1 MSTVSRRRLV
11 CVMPVEAII
20 GKIAPADEKVSESNP
35 GFKCFVGYQ
44 RGNGIFNR
52 YQVKKNPRRK
62 DYAQNELDLQ
72 TKFTKVVKATRQR
85 LNDPDKSL
93 QDMIAFSNQSK
104 YKTLY
109 SYVFNQEYQKQQ

>member
-1 MSTVSRRRLV
+1 MSNFSKRRLV

-20 GKIAPADEKVSESNP
+20 GKIAPADEKVSKDNP

-52 YQVKKNPRRK
+52 YQVKKNPRRNPYGEIEK
-62 DYAQNELDLQ
+62 NLHIA
-72 TKFTKVVKATRQR
+72 FTNAVKATRQR
-85 LNDPDKSL
+85 LKDPDQSL
-93 QDMIAFSNQSK
+93 ADQVAFSKQSK

-109 SYVFNQEYQKQQ
+109 SYVFNQVYKKS

>member
-1 MSTVSRRRLV
+1 MSNVSRRRLV

-20 GKIAPADEKVSESNP
+20 GKIAPADQKVSTSNP

-52 YQVKKNPRRK
+52 YQVKKNPRLRAYEQ
-62 DYAQNELDLQ
+62 DELNRQKAFADA
-72 TKFTKVVKATRQR
+72 VKATRQR
-85 LNDPDKSL
+85 LLDPDQNL
-93 QDMIAFSNQSK
+93 TDQIAFSKQSK

-109 SYVFNQEYQKQQ
+109 SYVFNQVYKNS

>member
-1 MSTVSRRRLV
+1 MSNFSKRRLV

-20 GKIAPADEKVSESNP
+20 GKIAPADQTVSKDNP

-52 YQVKKNPRRK
+52 YQVKKNPRRNP
-62 DYAQNELDLQ
+62 YAENEKNLQ
-72 TKFTKVVKATRQR
+72 TAFTNAVKATRQR
-85 LNDPDKSL
+85 MMDPDQSL
-93 QDMIAFSNQSK
+93 TDQIAFSKQSK

-109 SYVFNQEYQKQQ
+109 SYVFNQVYKKS

>member
-1 MSTVSRRRLV
+1 M

-20 GKIAPADEKVSESNP
+20 GKIAPADEKVSMNNP

-62 DYAQNELDLQ
+62 GYALGELNLQ

-85 LNDPDKSL
+85 LLDPDQNL
-93 QDMIAFSNQSK
+93 TDQIAFSNQSK

>member
-1 MSTVSRRRLV
+1 MSNFSKRRLV

-20 GKIAPADEKVSESNP
+20 GKIAPADEKVSKDNP

-52 YQVKKNPRRK
+52 YQVKKNPRRR
-62 DYAQNELDLQ
+62 DYGQDELALQ
-72 TKFTKVVKATRQR
+72 TAFTNAVKATRQR
-85 LNDPDKSL
+85 MMEPDQSL
-93 QDMIAFSNQSK
+93 ADQIAFSKQSK

-109 SYVFNQEYQKQQ
+109 SYVFNQVYQKV

>member
-1 MSTVSRRRLV
+1 MSNVSRRRLV

-20 GKIAPADEKVSESNP
+20 GKIAPADQKVSKSNP

-52 YQVKKNPRRK
+52 YQVKKNPRLRA
-62 DYAQNELDLQ
+62 YEQEELNRQ
-72 TKFTKVVKATRQR
+72 KAFTDAVKATRQR
-85 LNDPDKSL
+85 LLDPDQNL
-93 QDMIAFSNQSK
+93 TDQIAFSKQSK

-109 SYVFNQEYQKQQ
+109 SYVFNQVYKKS

>member
-1 MSTVSRRRLV
+1 MSNVSRRRLV

-20 GKIAPADEKVSESNP
+20 GKIAPADQKVSKSNP

-52 YQVKKNPRRK
+52 YQVKKNARRK
-62 DYAQNELDLQ
+62 DYAEEELDLQ
-72 TKFTKVVKATRQR
+72 KKFTDAVKATRQR
-85 LNDPDKSL
+85 LMDPD
-93 QDMIAFSNQSK
+93 QNMIDQLAFSKQSK

-109 SYVFNQEYQKQQ
+109 SYVFNQVYVK